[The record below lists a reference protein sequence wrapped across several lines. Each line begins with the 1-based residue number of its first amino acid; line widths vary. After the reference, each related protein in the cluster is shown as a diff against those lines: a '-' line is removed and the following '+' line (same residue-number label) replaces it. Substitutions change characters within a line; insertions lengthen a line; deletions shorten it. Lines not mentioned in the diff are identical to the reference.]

1 MLMKNINFGDRH
13 TIAVVI
19 MIGRFL
25 SLLFPPFL
33 LSLLLLFLLLS
44 LITLARLHEMDFI
57 QKLFLVWP
65 AAIAF

>member
-13 TIAVVI
+13 TKAVVI
-19 MIGRFL
+19 MIGGFL

-33 LSLLLLFLLLS
+33 LSLLLFLLLS

-65 AAIAF
+65 AGIAF